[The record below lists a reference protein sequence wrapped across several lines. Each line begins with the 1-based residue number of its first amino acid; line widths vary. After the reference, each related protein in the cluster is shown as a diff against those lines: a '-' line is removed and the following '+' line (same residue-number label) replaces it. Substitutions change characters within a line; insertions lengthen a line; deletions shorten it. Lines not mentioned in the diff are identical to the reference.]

1 MFGRTLISL
10 QKAQIF
16 EKRCLRMIEKS
27 SRATT
32 AQDTHYSFK
41 IRTPK
46 EFIDD
51 TDEKHTDGMGSTGLT
66 ETPFMEQKCREHP

>member
-1 MFGRTLISL
+1 MFGRALISL

-16 EKRCLRMIEKS
+16 EKRCLRTIEKFS
-27 SRATT
+27 LPTT
-32 AQDTHYSFK
+32 AQNSHHSFK

-51 TDEKHTDGMGSTGLT
+51 TSEKHTDGIRSTRLN
-66 ETPFMEQKCREHP
+66 EAPFLGQKCHEHP